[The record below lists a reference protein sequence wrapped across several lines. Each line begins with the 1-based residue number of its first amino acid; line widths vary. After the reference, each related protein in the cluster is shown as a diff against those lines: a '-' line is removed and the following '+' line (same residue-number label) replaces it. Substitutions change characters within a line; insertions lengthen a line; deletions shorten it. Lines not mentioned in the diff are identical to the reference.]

1 MRSKALKNLEPNIPI
16 CVNLWNM
23 YSTVK
28 RDDESLVQTARQTV
42 ELPADVRDAVIAFR
56 AASTPQGW
64 LLLHNLAVGEI
75 PATPSEPT
83 AATTKSDASELLLV
97 AVASLLG
104 EPVGYEPEHG
114 GDMVQNLVPVR
125 ASSGRQTSTSSRIAL
140 MFHTEAAF
148 HPHRPKYLLLLCLRG
163 DTNALTTVASIHD
176 ALPHLSAQVIDTL
189 FQPRFRC
196 AVDESYLHGRRNSHG
211 APTAVL
217 FGDRS
222 NPAMVFD
229 EDLMMGTDVEAESAL
244 HALGAALAANHVA
257 VALAA
262 GDLVILD
269 NDVVVHGRSPFEA
282 RYDGTDR
289 WVQRI
294 MVVSDLAAS
303 ANERAGR
310 MITTVFGD

>member
-1 MRSKALKNLEPNIPI
+1 
-16 CVNLWNM
+16 M

-28 RDDESLVQTARQTV
+28 RDDETLVQTARQTV
-42 ELPADVRDAVIAFR
+42 ELPADVRDAVLAFR
-56 AASTPQGW
+56 ADSTPQGW
-64 LLLHNLAVGEI
+64 LLLRDLTVGDV
-75 PATPSEPT
+75 PATPPEPT
-83 AATTKSDASELLLV
+83 AATPKSNTSELLLV
-97 AVASLLG
+97 AIAALLG

-140 MFHTEAAF
+140 KFHTEAAF

-163 DTNALTTVASIHD
+163 DTNAQTTVASIHD
-176 ALPHLSAQVIDTL
+176 ALPHLSAHAIDTL

-196 AVDESYLHGRRNSHG
+196 AVDESYLHGRRNSLG
-211 APTAVL
+211 APSAVL
-217 FGDRS
+217 SGNRS

-229 EDLMMGTDVEAESAL
+229 EDLMVGTDVEAERAL
-244 HALGAALAANHVA
+244 HELGAVLAANHAA

-303 ANERAGR
+303 AADRVGR
-310 MITTVFGD
+310 MITTEFGD

>member
-1 MRSKALKNLEPNIPI
+1 
-16 CVNLWNM
+16 M

-28 RDDESLVQTARQTV
+28 WDDAFLVQTAHRTV
-42 ELPADVRDAVIAFR
+42 ELPADVRDAVNAFR
-56 AASTPQGW
+56 ADSTPRGW
-64 LLLHNLAVGEI
+64 LSLSGLALGVI
-75 PATPSEPT
+75 PATPPEPT
-83 AATTKSDASELLLV
+83 AATTKSHASELLLV

-104 EPVGYEPEHG
+104 EPVGYEPEHD

-125 ASSGRQTSTSSRIAL
+125 ASSGRQTSTSSRITL

-163 DTNALTTVASIHD
+163 DANAQTTVASIHD
-176 ALPHLSAQVIDTL
+176 ALPQLSAHVIDAL

-196 AVDESYLHGRRNSHG
+196 AVDESYLHGRQNSLG
-211 APTAVL
+211 TPMAVL
-217 FGDRS
+217 SGDRE

-229 EDLMMGTDVEAESAL
+229 EDLMVGTDVEAEGAL
-244 HALGAALAANHVA
+244 HALGTALAANHGA
-257 VALAA
+257 VTLAA
-262 GDLVILD
+262 GDLLILD

-303 ANERAGR
+303 ASERVGR

>member
-1 MRSKALKNLEPNIPI
+1 
-16 CVNLWNM
+16 M
-23 YSTVK
+23 YSTMK
-28 RDDESLVQTARQTV
+28 RDDDSLLHGARRTV
-42 ELPADVRDAVIAFR
+42 ELPADVCDAVIAFR
-56 AASTPQGW
+56 ADSTPQGC
-64 LLLHNLAVGEI
+64 LLLRNLAIGEV
-75 PATPSEPT
+75 PATPPEPT
-83 AATTKSDASELLLV
+83 AVTTKSNASEMLLV

-163 DTNALTTVASIHD
+163 DSNAKTTVASIHD
-176 ALPHLSAQVIDTL
+176 ALPHLGAQVIDTL

-196 AVDESYLHGRRNSHG
+196 AIDESYLHGRRNSLG

-217 FGDRS
+217 SGDRS
-222 NPAMVFD
+222 NPTMVFD
-229 EDLMMGTDVEAESAL
+229 EDLMVGTDVEAESAL
-244 HALGAALAANHVA
+244 HELGAELAANHRA
-257 VALAA
+257 VALGG

-303 ANERAGR
+303 AGERVGR